1 MTSEQKIAANRNN
14 ALQSSGPQTLEGK
27 MRSSRNSYR
36 HGLAAKTSATADER
50 RRSDALSRQL
60 AGGSNDYWVGE
71 AARRAADNFLY
82 LERVKAKKA
91 EVIEDLLRITSTVDF
106 HRGTRELAKFET
118 YERKARSRWKRSQRD
133 LEARKAA
140 AIEVV

>member
-1 MTSEQKIAANRNN
+1 
-14 ALQSSGPQTLEGK
+14 

-36 HGLAAKTSATADER
+36 HGLAAKTSVTEDECR
-50 RRSDALSRQL
+50 KLDTLSRQL

-71 AARRAADNFLY
+71 VARHAAENFLY
-82 LERVKAKKA
+82 LERVKTKKA
-91 EVIEDLLRITSTVDF
+91 EVIEYLLGATSAEDF
-106 HRGTRELAKFET
+106 QQGARELAKFES

-133 LEARKAA
+133 LEARKAT